1 MRRLLIVAGVLTTLG
16 GQLFAQ
22 NNSWKPLGGWQLIER
37 LDDVQI
43 VKVLRASDLMPAIFP
58 PKPTWQPDAGDFFP
72 ASDEL
77 LYYRWATQ
85 GQYYAYDSE
94 GKIVLDDVQIEP
106 YLRSPAGRVASA
118 SVVWRLWSTF
128 RARVVTRFRASGQVR
143 ITNSRPTQASLPP

>member
-1 MRRLLIVAGVLTTLG
+1 MRRLLIVAGVLTTLV
-16 GQLFAQ
+16 GQLSAQ

-94 GKIVLDDVQIEP
+94 GKIVLDDVQIDP
-106 YLRSPAGRVASA
+106 FYDPSGRVASA
-118 SVVWRLWSTF
+118 SAAWR
-128 RARVVTRFRASGQVR
+128 
-143 ITNSRPTQASLPP
+143 